1 MTREELKRYW
11 GGRIRETR
19 ILSGMSI
26 DELAELSGVDASL
39 ISECEQ
45 GFYEL
50 GAVAFLAV
58 ADALDVGI
66 GFLLGASE
74 GETGFEHHARILAGK
89 QRRALEREVRKHEAP
104 VYRADAIPQHV
115 RDQAKLVLV

>member
-1 MTREELKRYW
+1 MTNDEWKREHGE
-11 GGRIRETR
+11 RIRKTR
-19 ILSGMSI
+19 ILSGMSV
-26 DELAELSGVDASL
+26 DELAELAGVDASL

-50 GAVAFLAV
+50 GAVDFLAV

-89 QRRALEREVRKHEAP
+89 QRRALEREARKHEAP
-104 VYRADAIPQHV
+104 VYRADAMPQHV